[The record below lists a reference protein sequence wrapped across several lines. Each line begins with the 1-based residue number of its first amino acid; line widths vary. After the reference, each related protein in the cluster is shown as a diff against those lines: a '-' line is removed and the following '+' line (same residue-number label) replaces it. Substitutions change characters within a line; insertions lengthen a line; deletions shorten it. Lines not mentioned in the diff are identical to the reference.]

1 MQDKFSI
8 ADPLGEIFSNYSD
21 LIPPIEPFIAN
32 MAEMFLECFSTKYLV
47 IFFCV
52 LIWISTAEKV
62 LEWDPIE
69 YNCYIVN

>member
-32 MAEMFLECFSTKYLV
+32 MAEMFLECFSTKYLG
-47 IFFCV
+47 ILFCV
-52 LIWISTAEKV
+52 LI
-62 LEWDPIE
+62 
-69 YNCYIVN
+69 